1 VRHTCTGHSRPS
13 AAKRAA
19 VPDDYA
25 GWLEALEQ
33 AASEDA
39 LFDQLAE
46 LRPPSSKLVR
56 QQVRGRLV
64 KVLHDKLK
72 ELGSSALPAK
82 VADAWLQRGGDQDL
96 QGRAF
101 VAEEI
106 EPWSSPVAGEEVLD
120 ELEELFDAYVYASA
134 VQLTALA
141 LWAAYSHVFDLFGIS
156 PILDVTSPTKR
167 CGKTTACIVLR
178 HICRRPLLS
187 SNLTPAAMFR
197 AIEAWTPT
205 LIVDEGDSFVNLA
218 DDLRG
223 ILNAGHTF
231 DTAFVLRAE
240 GDQNEPRVFST
251 WCPKVVAAIGHLP
264 DTIEDRSVQL
274 AFVRKP
280 QKVRKKDAFDPERVR
295 ADCRDVRAR
304 LARWTQDNLDAIAAA
319 VAGRPAGLNDREWNN
334 WRPLLMVAGAAGGD
348 WLEKAMKAAAA
359 LCGVDVDPD
368 VEDEK
373 VLALRHVWEVV
384 EPDKRIASVDVL
396 KALVARDDGS
406 PWAKYWEAKLARDE
420 VKTPGA
426 HLARL
431 LSPFGVHPKQLKI
444 DDKNVRG
451 YDAEWFKAE
460 AVATYLEK
468 DATDGTDATGGSRSQ
483 AGRSVSSVGSVFSRG
498 VRVCA
503 SGDRGYPKL
512 LADAYRNG
520 HITEAE
526 GEQQFHLHKTIA
538 WVLERPCRYP
548 QHAQT
553 IWFNNGGRPVCG
565 VCHPRATP

>member
-156 PILDVTSPTKR
+156 PILDLTSPTKR
-167 CGKTTACIVLR
+167 CGKTTACVVLR
-178 HICRRPLLS
+178 HICPRALLS
-187 SNLTPAAMFR
+187 GNVTPAALFR
-197 AIEAWTPT
+197 SVEAWTPT

-223 ILNAGHTF
+223 IFNAGHTK
-231 DTAFVLRAE
+231 DTAYVLRSE
-240 GDQNEPRVFST
+240 GDSNEPRVFST
-251 WCPKVVAAIGHLP
+251 WAPKVIAAIGHLP
-264 DTIEDRSVQL
+264 DTVEDRSIQL
-274 AFVRKP
+274 SFVRKP
-280 QKVRKKDAFDPERVR
+280 KSVVKKDAFDPEGVR

-319 VAGRPAGLNDREWNN
+319 QVERPGGLNDRQWNN
-334 WRPLLMVAGAAGGD
+334 WKPLLKVAAAAGGG
-348 WLEKAMKAAAA
+348 WPEKAAKAAKLLSDA
-359 LCGVDVDPD
+359 VDDADAED
-368 VEDEK
+368 VK
-373 VLALRHVWEVV
+373 VLALRHVWEAV
-384 EPDKRIASVDVL
+384 EPVGRMASADILEV
-396 KALVARDDGS
+396 LVARDDGS
-406 PWAKYWEAKLARDE
+406 PWAKWWEAKLARDE
-420 VKTPGA
+420 LKGPAA
-426 HLARL
+426 HLAKL
-431 LSPFGVHPKQLKI
+431 LSPFGIHPKQLKI
-444 DDKNVRG
+444 DGENVRG

-460 AVATYLEK
+460 GVGTYLERDVPHPEK
-468 DATDGTDATGGSRSQ
+468 GATHATDTTPGSSSQ
-483 AGRSVSSVGSVFSRG
+483 AGSSVGTVRSVFSEGARARVVGDSGSPWDGVKSPAGSARG
-498 VRVCA
+498 NG
-503 SGDRGYPKL
+503 SG
-512 LADAYRNG
+512 YRPPG
-520 HITEAE
+520 WDPEIQDFVF
-526 GEQQFHLHKTIA
+526 GEP
-538 WVLERPCRYP
+538 E
-548 QHAQT
+548 
-553 IWFNNGGRPVCG
+553 
-565 VCHPRATP
+565 